1 MLKLR
6 KFFFEKYGSFSDR
19 RIKNLNKCN
28 RFIVDT
34 RADNGIASNGSLYGW
49 FCGIQ
54 ITVDSDDE
62 IKIWLSGSI
71 PTSIEINQILKLVQ
85 IKNPYIGSE
94 DVCLCVTH
102 NNYELLLDLA
112 NSIKRITAPGNRYS
126 EPSYKYMCPRTSFT
140 LLQLHG
146 FLKEFGWESKRE

>member
-6 KFFFEKYGSFSDR
+6 KFFFEKYGSFADK

-28 RFIVDT
+28 QFIVDT
-34 RADNGIASNGSLYGW
+34 RADNGIASDGNLYGW

-62 IKIWLSGSI
+62 IKIRLSGSI
-71 PTSIEINQILKLVQ
+71 PASIEVNEIFKLVQ
-85 IKNPYIGSE
+85 IENSYIGSK
-94 DVCLCVTH
+94 DVCLCVTR

-112 NSIKRITAPGNRYS
+112 NSINKITAPGNRYS
-126 EPSYKYMCPRTSFT
+126 ESSYKYMCPRTSSSF
-140 LLQLHG
+140 LQLHG
-146 FLKEFGWESKRE
+146 FLKEFEWESK